1 MPVIDL
7 HHHIVI
13 PEAAELARKEQAG
26 RPQHA
31 DTFDGFTPPVSMEYN
46 KAQAAHLGPKFF
58 DVAEK
63 RRDLKRDRIDMAV
76 VSPHPGGF
84 HYWATG
90 PAGDEIVRLTNDG
103 IAAYCKATPEIFRG
117 LGIVPLQNG
126 GRAAAA
132 ELERALGLG
141 LKGVAIG
148 TTVNARPLDDADFEP
163 FWAAAGRSGALVL
176 LHPDFAAF
184 QPLFPYYLVNIIG
197 NPLATTTTVTRLI
210 LSGHFE
216 RHRGIR
222 LLAVHAGGYLPF
234 ARGRLDHGWT
244 VRPETKVHTPKPPS
258 AYFEGL
264 YFDAITFYGPALRY
278 MVETLGAD
286 RIVLGTDYPFDMMLP
301 DPVGFVEGA
310 GLGAEAR
317 GKILGANAARLL
329 GL

>member
-7 HHHIVI
+7 HHHIII
-13 PEAAELARKEQAG
+13 PEAAELARKEQAK

-31 DTFDGFTPPVSMEYN
+31 DTFGGFTPPVSLEYN
-46 KAQAAHLGPKFF
+46 AQQAASLRPKFF

-63 RRDLKRDRIDMAV
+63 RKDLQRDRIDMAV

-90 PAGDEIVRLTNDG
+90 PAGDQIARLTNDG
-103 IAAYCKATPEIFRG
+103 IAAYCKAHPETFRG

-126 GRAAAA
+126 GRGAAA
-132 ELERALGLG
+132 ELERGMGLG

-148 TTVNARPLDDADFEP
+148 TTVGPRPLDDVEFDP
-163 FWAAAGRSGALVL
+163 FWAAAERLGALVL

-184 QPLFPYYLVNIIG
+184 PPLFPYYLVNIIG
-197 NPLATTTTVTRLI
+197 NPLATTTAVTRLI
-210 LSGHFE
+210 LSGHLE
-216 RHRGIR
+216 RHPRLR
-222 LLAVHAGGYLPF
+222 LLVVHAGGYLPF

-244 VRPETKVHTPKPPS
+244 VRPETKVHTPNPPS
-258 AYFEGL
+258 AYFENL
-264 YFDAITFYGPALRY
+264 SFDIITFYGPALRF
-278 MVETLGAD
+278 MVETLGPD

-301 DPVGFVEGA
+301 NPVGFVEGA
-310 GLGAEAR
+310 GLNAEAQR
-317 GKILGANAARLL
+317 KILGGNAVRLL

>member
-13 PEAAELARKEQAG
+13 PAAADLARREQAK

-31 DTFDGFTPPVSMEYN
+31 DAFDGFTPPVSLAYN
-46 KAQAAHLGPKFF
+46 QSQAALLAPKML

-63 RRDLKRDRIDMAV
+63 RKDLRRDRIDVAV

-103 IAAYCKATPEIFRG
+103 IAAYCKANPETFQG
-117 LGIVPLQNG
+117 LGIVALQNG
-126 GRAAAA
+126 GRGAAV
-132 ELERALGLG
+132 ELERLRGMG
-141 LKGVAIG
+141 LKGVAVG
-148 TTVNARPLDDADFEP
+148 DTVRGRPLDDAEFDL
-163 FWAAAGRSGALVL
+163 FWAAAERLGALVL
-176 LHPDFAAF
+176 LHPDFAAYP
-184 QPLFPYYLVNIIG
+184 PLFPYYLVNIIG
-197 NPLATTTTVTRLI
+197 NPLATTTAITRLI

-216 RHRGIR
+216 RHPRLR
-222 LLAVHAGGYLPF
+222 LLAVHAGGYMPF
-234 ARGRLDHGWT
+234 ARGRLDHGWGA
-244 VRPETKVHTPKPPS
+244 RPETKVHTPKPPS
-258 AYFEGL
+258 AYFDNL
-264 YFDAITFYGPALRY
+264 YFDIITFYRPALAY
-278 MVETLGAD
+278 MVETLGTE

-310 GLGAEAR
+310 GLGAEVQR
-317 GKILGANAARLL
+317 KILGGNAERLL

>member
-1 MPVIDL
+1 MAVIDL

-13 PEAAELARKEQAG
+13 PEAAELARREQG
-26 RPQHA
+26 RRPQHA
-31 DTFDGFTPPVSMEYN
+31 DTFDGFTPPASLEYN
-46 KAQAAHLGPKFF
+46 KSQAAALAPKLF

-63 RRDLKRDRIDMAV
+63 RKDLRRDRIDVAV

-90 PAGDEIVRLTNDG
+90 PAGGEIVRLTNDG
-103 IAAYCKATPEIFRG
+103 IAAYCVANPETFRG

-132 ELERALGLG
+132 ELERTLGLG
-141 LKGVAIG
+141 LVGVAIG
-148 TTVNARPLDDADFEP
+148 TTVNGRPLDDLEFEP
-163 FWAAAGRSGALVL
+163 FWAAADRLHPVIL

-197 NPLATTTTVTRLI
+197 NPLATTTTVARLI

-216 RHRGIR
+216 RFPRLR

-234 ARGRLDHGWT
+234 ARGRLDHGWA

-258 AYFEGL
+258 AYFGNL
-264 YFDAITFYGPALRY
+264 YFDAITFHGPALRY
-278 MVETLGAD
+278 MVDTLGAD
-286 RIVLGTDYPFDMMLP
+286 HIVLGTDYPFDMMLP

-310 GLGAEAR
+310 GLAAEAQR
-317 GKILGANAARLL
+317 KVLGGNAARLL

>member
-1 MPVIDL
+1 MAVIDL

-13 PEAAELARKEQAG
+13 PEAADLARREQCR

-31 DTFDGFTPPVSMEYN
+31 DTFDGFTPPVSLEYN
-46 KAQAAHLGPKFF
+46 TSQFASLAPKLF

-63 RRDLKRDRIDMAV
+63 RRDLGRDRIDVAV
-76 VSPHPGGF
+76 VSPHPGAF

-90 PAGDEIVRLTNDG
+90 PVGDEIVRLTNDG
-103 IAAYCKATPEIFRG
+103 IAAYCKANPETFRG

-126 GRAAAA
+126 GRAAAV

-141 LKGVAIG
+141 LVGVAVG
-148 TTVNARPLDDADFEP
+148 TTVGPRPLDDPEFDP
-163 FWAAAGRSGALVL
+163 FWAAAERRGALIL
-176 LHPDFAAF
+176 LHPDFALF
-184 QPLFPYYLVNIIG
+184 PPLFPYYLVNIVG
-197 NPLATTTTVTRLI
+197 NPLATTTAVARLI
-210 LSGHFE
+210 LSGHLE
-216 RHRGIR
+216 RHRGLR

-258 AYFEGL
+258 AYFENL
-264 YFDAITFYGPALRY
+264 YFDILTFYGPALRY

-301 DPVGFVEGA
+301 DPVGFVRGA
-310 GLGAEAR
+310 GLPVEAQR
-317 GKILGANAARLL
+317 KILGGNAAGLL

>member
-7 HHHIVI
+7 HHHII
-13 PEAAELARKEQAG
+13 ISEAAELARKEQAN

-31 DTFDGFTPPVSMEYN
+31 DTFEGFTPPVSLEYN
-46 KAQAAHLGPKFF
+46 AQQAALLKPKFF
-58 DVAEK
+58 DVSTK
-63 RRDLKRDRIDMAV
+63 RADLRRDRIDMAV
-76 VSPHPGGF
+76 VSPFPTHF

-90 PAGDEIVRLTNDG
+90 PAGEQITRLTNDG
-103 IAAYCKATPEIFRG
+103 IAAYCKAHPETFRG

-148 TTVNARPLDDADFEP
+148 TTVGARPLDDLDFEP
-163 FWAAAGRSGALVL
+163 FWAAAERTRALVL
-176 LHPDFAAF
+176 VHPDFAAF
-184 QPLFPYYLVNIIG
+184 PPLFPYYLVNIIG
-197 NPLATTTTVTRLI
+197 NPLATTTTIARLI

-216 RHRGIR
+216 RYPGLR

-244 VRPETKVHTPKPPS
+244 VRPETKAHTAKPPS
-258 AYFEGL
+258 AYFENL
-264 YFDAITFYGPALRY
+264 FFDAITFYAPALRF
-278 MVETLGAD
+278 MVETLGPD
-286 RIVLGTDYPFDMMLP
+286 RIVLGTDYPFDMMLS
-301 DPVGFVEGA
+301 DPVSFVEGA
-310 GLGAEAR
+310 GLAPETR
-317 GKILGANAARLL
+317 QKILGGNAARLL

>member
-1 MPVIDL
+1 MPVIDV
-7 HHHIVI
+7 HHHII
-13 PEAAELARKEQAG
+13 IWEAAELARKEQAK

-31 DTFDGFTPPVSMEYN
+31 DTFDGFTPPASLEYN
-46 KAQAAHLGPKFF
+46 AGQAAALKPKFF
-58 DVAEK
+58 DVGEK
-63 RRDLKRDRIDMAV
+63 RKDLRRDRIDMAV

-90 PAGDEIVRLTNDG
+90 PAGDEITRLTNDG
-103 IAAYCKATPEIFRG
+103 IAAYCRANPETFGG

-132 ELERALGLG
+132 ELERAMGLD

-148 TTVNARPLDDADFEP
+148 TTVGARPLDDADFEP
-163 FWAAAGRSGALVL
+163 FWAAADRARALVL

-184 QPLFPYYLVNIIG
+184 QPLYPYYLVNIIG

-216 RHRGIR
+216 RHRGLR

-244 VRPETKVHTPKPPS
+244 VRPETKVHTPRPPS
-258 AYFEGL
+258 AYFENL
-264 YFDAITFYGPALRY
+264 YFDIITFHGPALRF
-278 MVETLGAD
+278 MVETLGPD

-301 DPVGFVEGA
+301 DPVAFVEVA
-310 GLGAEAR
+310 GLAAEAR
-317 GKILGANAARLL
+317 EQILGGNAARLL